1 MKHLILTI
9 AIGFVFHLPLM
20 GQNTDNERPKIKL
33 TTDFGE
39 MIIELYNKTPK
50 HRDNFLK
57 LVKNDFYDSLLFH
70 RVINGFMIQGGDPD
84 SRNAKQGERLGNGGP
99 GYQIP
104 AEFDT
109 ALIHRKGA
117 LAAAREGDRVNP
129 EKKSSGSQF
138 YIVQG
143 KVLPLQVLN
152 QMENKFNQ
160 RKINQLINEYL
171 QNPDNKERKA
181 IMDSLQKAQKY
192 EELND
197 QYREVEQIIKS
208 APDYEPYTFSEKQK
222 KVYSTEGG
230 TPHLDGAYTV
240 FGQVVEGLHVIDS
253 IAAQPTDKF
262 DRPVENVTMEIELIK

>member
-1 MKHLILTI
+1 MKHTILLLLFGLLLSSTT
-9 AIGFVFHLPLM
+9 F
-20 GQNTDNERPKIKL
+20 GQEKADRSRVKL
-33 TTDFGE
+33 STPYGD

-57 LVKNDFYDSLLFH
+57 LVKNGFYDSLLFH
-70 RVINGFMIQGGDPD
+70 RVIEGFMIQGGDPD
-84 SRNAKQGERLGNGGP
+84 SRNAKQGKRLGNGGP
-99 GYQIP
+99 GYQIT

-109 ALIHRKGA
+109 TLIHKKGA

-171 QNPDNKERKA
+171 QNPDNKKRKA

-192 EELND
+192 EDLND
-197 QYREVEQIIKS
+197 QYREVEQIITA
-208 APDYEPYTFSEKQK
+208 APDYEPFKFSSRQK
-222 KVYSTEGG
+222 EIYSTKGG

-240 FGQVVEGLHVIDS
+240 FGQVVEGLNVIDS

-262 DRPVENVTMEIELIK
+262 DRPVENVTMEMELIK